1 MFPIGDDNQDITT
14 APVVT
19 WSLIA
24 ANVLVFI
31 YQLSLGDRVQVF
43 INDWGAI
50 PWKIAGGERLTTL
63 VTSMFMHG
71 GFAHIFGNMLFLKVF
86 GDNVED
92 RFGHLRFFIFYMVTG
107 LVAGLA
113 QVYLSPKSG
122 IPGVGASGAISGIL
136 GAYIVLFRSNRVRVL
151 VGYWVTQVPAWAMIG
166 FWAAQQF
173 LATYMSIARTEQTDT
188 GGVAY
193 AAHAGGFIAG
203 AVIGLVAGRRRVSRD
218 VPVGRSPL

>member
-1 MFPIGDDNQDITT
+1 MMFPIGDDNQDITT

-19 WSLIA
+19 WALIA

-31 YQLSLGDRVQVF
+31 YQLSLGDYVQVF
-43 INDWGAI
+43 IDTWGAVPRQI
-50 PWKIAGGERLTTL
+50 TAGQHLETL
-63 VTSMFMHG
+63 ITSMFMHG
-71 GFAHIFGNMLFLKVF
+71 GFAHILGNMLFLKVF

-107 LVAGLA
+107 LIAGLA
-113 QVYLSPKSG
+113 QVYLSPGSS

-136 GAYIVLFRSNRVRVL
+136 GAYIVMFRSNRVRVL
-151 VGYWVTQVPAWAMIG
+151 IGYFVTQVPAWAMIG

-173 LATYMSIARTEQTDT
+173 LATYMSIARTGQTDT

-203 AVIGLVAGRRRVSRD
+203 AVIGLLVGRRRESR
-218 VPVGRSPL
+218 VPVRR